1 MAKKTDTKE
10 IKASA
15 APSII
20 KKARIT
26 EKAANASAVNTYLF
40 DVAVGATKNE
50 IAKAFF
56 AKYKQ
61 KPIRVNTINQRAK
74 TFFRRGILGVGSRVK
89 KAYITVPKGTKIEV
103 M

>member
-10 IKASA
+10 IKAKVV
-15 APSII
+15 PSII

-26 EKAANASAVNTYLF
+26 EKAANAAMVNTYVF
-40 DVAVGATKNE
+40 DVKVGSSKNE
-50 IAKAFF
+50 IAKSFF
-56 AKYKQ
+56 TKYKV
-61 KPIRVNTINQRAK
+61 KPIKVNIVNQRAK
-74 TFFRRGILGVGSRVK
+74 TFFKRGILGVGSRGK